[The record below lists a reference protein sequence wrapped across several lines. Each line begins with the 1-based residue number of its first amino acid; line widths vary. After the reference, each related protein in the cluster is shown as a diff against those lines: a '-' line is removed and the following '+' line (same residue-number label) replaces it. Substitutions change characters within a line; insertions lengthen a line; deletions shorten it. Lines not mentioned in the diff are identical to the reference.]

1 MDLSREWFETSW
13 HDGWSSQSEHSEA
26 EDAMSFMIHPW
37 KLHPVTSVVFL
48 VAEDS
53 LIHMRGDYTRV
64 GIPRGKDPQGYLRG
78 WLLQLG
84 NQIAKQGS
92 QPLLAKVVKTSS
104 EFDLIL
110 AAGS

>member
-1 MDLSREWFETSW
+1 
-13 HDGWSSQSEHSEA
+13 
-26 EDAMSFMIHPW
+26 MSFMIHPW

-92 QPLLAKVVKTSS
+92 QTLLAKVVKTSS